1 MAAVGFSPVSATA
14 LNERRSILIWFLV
27 IRLISWAAAAPAV
40 PGRRLVRKDNFDFG
54 ALSPRRRMKQHRA
67 SMHF

>member
-40 PGRRLVRKDNFDFG
+40 PVGGCKKG
-54 ALSPRRRMKQHRA
+54 
-67 SMHF
+67 